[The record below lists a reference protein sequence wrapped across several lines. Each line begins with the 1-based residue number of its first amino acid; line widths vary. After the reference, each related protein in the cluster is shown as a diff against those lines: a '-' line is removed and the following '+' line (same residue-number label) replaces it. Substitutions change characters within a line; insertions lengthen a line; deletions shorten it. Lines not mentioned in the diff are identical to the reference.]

1 MGLFQQLST
10 ESAERGLPFLV
21 IGGLAVNLHG
31 YSRDTADLDL
41 LIQRDTRERW
51 LGFFSELGYTVF
63 NDQGVFLQLSPP
75 KKGAWPVD
83 LMFVREETFQPML
96 TAGPTVEMFGVQ
108 VIIPTLEHLLAL
120 KLHALTHGHFGR
132 YLKDYLD
139 VENLIR
145 IHRLDLR
152 SEKMRQLFQKHGTIE
167 LYEKVS
173 RTVASE

>member
-1 MGLFQQLST
+1 MGLFEQISL
-10 ESAERGLPFLV
+10 ESATRRLPFLV

-41 LIQRDTRERW
+41 LIERDARDQW
-51 LGFFSELGYTVF
+51 LGLFHELHYNIHT
-63 NDQGVFLQLSPP
+63 DRDVFLQLLPP
-75 KKGAWPVD
+75 QDGAWPVD
-83 LMFVREETFQPML
+83 LMLVKEQTFQPML
-96 TAGPTVEMFGVQ
+96 AAGIRVEMYGAKVL
-108 VIIPTLEHLLAL
+108 IPALEHLLAL
-120 KLHALTHGHFGR
+120 KLHALTYGHVGR

-152 SEKMRQLFQKHGTIE
+152 SEKMRQLFQKHGTME

-173 RTVASE
+173 RSAEVE

>member
-1 MGLFQQLST
+1 MRLFHQLSA
-10 ESAERGLPFLV
+10 ESARRKLPFPV

-41 LIQRDTRERW
+41 LIQRDAREQW
-51 LGFFSELGYTVF
+51 LGFFSELGYAVF
-63 NDQGVFLQLSPP
+63 NDKDVFLQLSPP
-75 KKGAWPVD
+75 KEGAWPVD
-83 LMFVREETFQPML
+83 LMLVREETFQPML
-96 TAGPTVEMFGVQ
+96 TAGPKVDMFGVR

-152 SEKMRQLFQKHGTIE
+152 SEKTGQTHLNSF
-167 LYEKVS
+167 
-173 RTVASE
+173 